1 MLAGTGI
8 VLDAPEVRLVWLPER
23 GDELSDGRLQE
34 IEMTKVSIGASG
46 FTYYIGFVNFYGAN
60 NLNEQKRTYDHY

>member
-1 MLAGTGI
+1 MDFFGAWGAVPVADAETGVLGEAVLAGTGI

-34 IEMTKVSIGASG
+34 IEMIKVSIGA
-46 FTYYIGFVNFYGAN
+46 
-60 NLNEQKRTYDHY
+60 